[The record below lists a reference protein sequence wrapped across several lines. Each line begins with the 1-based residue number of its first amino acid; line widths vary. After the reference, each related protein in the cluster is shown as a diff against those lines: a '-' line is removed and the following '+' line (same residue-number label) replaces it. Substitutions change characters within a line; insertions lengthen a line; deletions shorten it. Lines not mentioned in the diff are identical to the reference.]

1 VEQMIIT
8 TGYLFFLYGAYLFAS
23 NYPVDPIIKGVVL
36 MVCGIL
42 MVVTGILLV
51 RRRVRRVN
59 SDERGRDFQ

>member
-1 VEQMIIT
+1 MIIT

-23 NYPVDPIIKGVVL
+23 NYPADPIIKGTTL